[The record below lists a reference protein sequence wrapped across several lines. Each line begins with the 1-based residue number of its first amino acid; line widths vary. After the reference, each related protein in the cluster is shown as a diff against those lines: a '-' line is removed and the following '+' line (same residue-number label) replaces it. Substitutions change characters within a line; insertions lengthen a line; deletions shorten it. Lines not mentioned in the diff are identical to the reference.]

1 LNLLLCYFYNVHSG
15 NDLRS
20 FNFTDIMEQFTLTE
34 DIRVYYIQAVSFP
47 EGVVAAHEKLHA
59 MYPFDT
65 ARRCFGVS
73 RPEHG
78 KIDYKAAAEE
88 LVPGEYAKH
97 GLPSLIIRK
106 GTYQCIAIKD
116 FRKNIPAISYAF
128 TDLIVQKG
136 IDPQTYCVEWYQGMN
151 DVLCMVRM
159 MD

>member
-1 LNLLLCYFYNVHSG
+1 
-15 NDLRS
+15 
-20 FNFTDIMEQFTLTE
+20 MEQITLTE
-34 DIRVYYIQAVSFP
+34 DIRVYYIQATSFP
-47 EGVVAAHEKLHA
+47 EGVVAAHETLHA
-59 MYPFDT
+59 MYPFDA

-88 LVPGEYAKH
+88 LVPGEYAKQ

-106 GTYQCIAIKD
+106 GIYKCIAIKD

-128 TDLIVQKG
+128 TDLIVQPG
-136 IDPQTYCVEWYQGMN
+136 IDPETYCVEWYQGMN

-159 MD
+159 RD